1 MMYVSKY
8 PRTRFIVFC
17 EDTQVL
23 KWLNQNSA
31 KLSKLPIWIVSLVVD
46 PVFQIEFWI
55 Q

>member
-31 KLSKLPIWIVSLVVD
+31 KL
-46 PVFQIEFWI
+46 FQITDLDSFFSS
-55 Q
+55 